1 MEKFSLYDFLA
12 IILPGIAFIVV
23 FRIIFSSLHLSLPVD
38 IPLGLEST
46 IVYALICGA
55 VLYVLSFRL

>member
-46 IVYALICGA
+46 IV
-55 VLYVLSFRL
+55 